1 MYSNTNMEQRIK
13 WKISKIYLALV
24 NGILNQDRI
33 RIGNN
38 AFPWSGQRAVCCFT
52 LRFR

>member
-24 NGILNQDRI
+24 NGILNQDR
-33 RIGNN
+33 
-38 AFPWSGQRAVCCFT
+38 
-52 LRFR
+52 